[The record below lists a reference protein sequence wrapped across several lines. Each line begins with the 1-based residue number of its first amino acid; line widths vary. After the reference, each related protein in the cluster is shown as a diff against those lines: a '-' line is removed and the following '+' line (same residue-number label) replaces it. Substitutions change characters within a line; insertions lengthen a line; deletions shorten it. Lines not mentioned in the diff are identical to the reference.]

1 MNINGQ
7 KKEFQSMMIADN
19 YLYIFLK
26 NSFYLK
32 LNFYGEIQSV
42 QKLSS
47 KLKTYPIFVDNSLMF
62 INNKNKLVV
71 ID

>member
-1 MNINGQ
+1 M
-7 KKEFQSMMIADN
+7 KKKSAEFQSMMIANN

-47 KLKTYPIFVDNSLMF
+47 KFKTYPIFVDNSLMF
-62 INNKNKLVV
+62 INNNNKLIV

>member
-1 MNINGQ
+1 M
-7 KKEFQSMMIADN
+7 KKKSAEFQSMMIADN

-47 KLKTYPIFVDNSLMF
+47 KIKTYPIFVDNSLIF
-62 INNKNKLVV
+62 INNKNKLIV